1 MASTQGAFVI
11 IAEFEVRPEAIDAFL
26 AAAIADGS
34 ASVANEPGC
43 RQFDV
48 CVAPEDP
55 AKIVLYEVYDDRA
68 AFEAHLKTPHF
79 LACKP
84 KLDAWL
90 ESNKVRFLA
99 RLDPA

>member
-1 MASTQGAFVI
+1 MYVLVVDFVVKPEHVK
-11 IAEFEVRPEAIDAFL
+11 EFT
-26 AAAIADGS
+26 AAIRENAR
-34 ASVANEPGC
+34 ASRETEPGC

-48 CVAPEDP
+48 CVAPENP
-55 AKIVLYEVYDDRA
+55 AIIVLYEVYDDRA

-90 ESNKVRFLA
+90 EANKVRFLS
-99 RLDPA
+99 RVDP

>member
-1 MASTQGAFVI
+1 MYVLVVDFVVKPEHVEAFT
-11 IAEFEVRPEAIDAFL
+11 
-26 AAAIADGS
+26 AAIRENAR
-34 ASVANEPGC
+34 ASRETEPGC

>member
-1 MASTQGAFVI
+1 MYVLVVDFVVKPEHVAAFAVEIRKNAKASRET
-11 IAEFEVRPEAIDAFL
+11 
-26 AAAIADGS
+26 
-34 ASVANEPGC
+34 EPGC

-79 LACKP
+79 LAFKP
-84 KLDAWL
+84 KMEAWL
-90 ESNKVRFLA
+90 ASNVVRFLA
-99 RLDPA
+99 RVDPA

>member
-1 MASTQGAFVI
+1 MYVLVVDFVVKPEHVEAFT
-11 IAEFEVRPEAIDAFL
+11 
-26 AAAIADGS
+26 AAIRENAR
-34 ASVANEPGC
+34 ASRETEPGC

-99 RLDPA
+99 RLEPA

>member
-1 MASTQGAFVI
+1 MYVLVVDFVVKPEHVE
-11 IAEFEVRPEAIDAFL
+11 EF
-26 AAAIADGS
+26 AAAIRENAR
-34 ASVANEPGC
+34 ASRETEPGC

-90 ESNKVRFLA
+90 ESNKVRFLT

>member
-1 MASTQGAFVI
+1 MYVLVVDFVVKPEHVEAFT
-11 IAEFEVRPEAIDAFL
+11 
-26 AAAIADGS
+26 AAIRENAR
-34 ASVANEPGC
+34 ASRETEPGC

-84 KLDAWL
+84 KLDTWL

>member
-1 MASTQGAFVI
+1 MYVLVVDFVVKPEHVKEFTTAIRENARASRET
-11 IAEFEVRPEAIDAFL
+11 
-26 AAAIADGS
+26 
-34 ASVANEPGC
+34 EPGC

-90 ESNKVRFLA
+90 ESNKVRFLT